1 MNNMAAKVI
10 LFSYTNY
17 PSLTS
22 NLEKEGVKMGQN
34 DLLRHGSFTFD
45 LQGVSRAASH
55 QIVRHRIASFSQQ
68 CYDSETEILTNE
80 GWKGFGELSR
90 SLTVATLN
98 PNTFAIE
105 YQTPSSLFI
114 YPYRGP
120 MNHFQSKQ
128 VDLCVTPNHKLFV
141 KVYGRP
147 RWELLEAST
156 VSEIR
161 HGHIEFKKNGFWS
174 GGHNE
179 SHLTIP
185 GALIVKQFASGESV
199 YEREDISVAYHTFL
213 EFLGYFISEGCVCES
228 PRQGYTR
235 HIIEIAQKA
244 ESSTAADIESCINKL
259 PFHAY
264 RSLDKFGCSRWRIE
278 DKSLFEFLKPLGK
291 AHQKF
296 IPRWVLN
303 QSPKNLRVLF
313 KALVE
318 GDGSVDKKSGW
329 TRYYT
334 SSKRLADNVQEL
346 AFKLGYSANIS
357 YAKPRPPRN
366 PSGCYAVGIIQKRNT
381 PLIRL
386 NGSTSSRHEVVQYVG
401 TTWCVDVPNHI
412 VYVRRN
418 GKAVWCGNSQRYVK
432 ITRSYGYLRPS
443 GIPEDLK
450 VPVEIHGQKLDLNF
464 SDVMDLTRQAEE
476 GLVAKG
482 IKAEDSRYVRP
493 NAATTNIVMSM
504 SPRQLIHFFNLR
516 CAPDAQWEIRDL
528 AWSMYSTVS
537 LVAPQVFGSLPAA
550 DESYFIKKRVEI
562 VNELVQKQTAMFGR
576 TAPGELFHLKLQP
589 YLDLL
594 HPVDSF
600 VRKY

>member
-1 MNNMAAKVI
+1 MNDTAAKVI

-17 PSLTS
+17 PSLIS

-80 GWKGFGELSR
+80 GWKSFGELSR

-98 PNTFAIE
+98 PNTFDIE
-105 YQTPSSLFI
+105 YQTPSSLFM

-120 MNHFQSKQ
+120 MNHFLSKQ

-141 KVYGRP
+141 RVYGRP

-156 VSEIR
+156 VSKIH
-161 HGHIEFKKNGFWS
+161 HGHVEFKNDGFWS
-174 GGHNE
+174 GGDNE
-179 SHLTIP
+179 SYLTIP
-185 GALIVKQFASGESV
+185 GALIVKVFASGQSA
-199 YEREDISVAYHTFL
+199 YQKEDISVAYHTFL
-213 EFLGYFISEGCVCES
+213 EFLGYFVSEGCVCES
-228 PRQGYTR
+228 PREDYPR

-244 ESSTAADIESCINKL
+244 EGSTAANIESCINNL

-264 RSLDKFGCSRWRIE
+264 RSLDKSGCTRWRIE

-296 IPRWVLN
+296 IPRWALN
-303 QSPKNLRVLF
+303 RNPRDLRVIF
-313 KALVE
+313 KALIE
-318 GDGSVDKKSGW
+318 GEGSVDQRSGW

-334 SSKRLADNVQEL
+334 SSKRLADDVQEL

-357 YAKPRPPRN
+357 YATPRPPRS
-366 PSGCYAVGIIQKRNT
+366 PSGCYSVSITHKRNT
-381 PLIRL
+381 PLVRL
-386 NGSTSSRHEVVQYVG
+386 NGSTSSRHEVVHYAGVI
-401 TTWCVDVPNHI
+401 WCVEVPNHI

-450 VPVEIHGQKLDLNF
+450 VPVEIHGQKIDVNF

-482 IKAEDSRYVRP
+482 IKAEDSRYLRP

-528 AWSMYSTVS
+528 AWSMYAAVS
-537 LVAPQVFGSLPAA
+537 LVAPQVFGPLPAA
-550 DESYFIKKRVEI
+550 DESDYIKKRVSI
-562 VNELVQKQTAMFGR
+562 VTDLVRKQAAMFDK
-576 TAPGELFHLKLQP
+576 TTPGELYRLELQP
-589 YLDLL
+589 YLDFS